1 FVAKDAMTLAK
12 VEAGVFALV
21 SHATLFVGSIS
32 VAVAAVAAI
41 HIFWGRDNVGR
52 DAHPHEA
59 PVTMLLPPLLLV
71 ALAVLFGLQPTL
83 VDPLLGVAAQAMAPG
98 FDPLQVDSSYDAW
111 PVAEASLAT
120 FGFGL
125 LIYLGWDRL
134 RTLLD
139 RARELDEIGPESWY
153 WRKLKFVPK
162 LAAWLTRRLQH
173 GVLPGYLLTLAG
185 AVTLALLAA
194 LLVGRPSLELPSAET
209 LPLPVVGSALLIA
222 TGALATLLVRDHLVL
237 LLVSGLVGY
246 GSALL
251 FLFTGAP
258 DLAFTQ
264 FAVETV
270 FVVVAATV
278 LRRLRQLPPPLQV
291 AVSEARWRP
300 LALAVSIALG
310 SVLSTLLLLAAA
322 QPFDPQ
328 LSDFFSAQSVPAAH
342 GRNVVNV
349 IIVDF
354 RALDTLGEIAV
365 VALALVAALPLL
377 KLSRRRSS

>member
-1 FVAKDAMTLAK
+1 
-12 VEAGVFALV
+12 
-21 SHATLFVGSIS
+21 
-32 VAVAAVAAI
+32 
-41 HIFWGRDNVGR
+41 
-52 DAHPHEA
+52 
-59 PVTMLLPPLLLV
+59 MLLPPLLLV
-71 ALAVLFGLQPTL
+71 ALAVLFGLRPTL
-83 VDPLLGVAAQAMAPG
+83 VDPLLGAAAQAMAPT

-120 FGFGL
+120 LGFGI